1 MKVLLREDVDNLG
14 YAGEVHTVANGFGR
28 NFLLPKGL
36 AVKATPDVMKQAEAW
51 RKRAEARRAELR
63 AEHDLLSEKIRA
75 VKLTF
80 TARAGDTGKLYGSIT
95 TAQIAD
101 KLNEKLGTEID
112 RRKVGGEPL
121 RQLGEHHI
129 SVRLSGDHHPE
140 FLVVVQPEG
149 ALRRAGRCAGGRE
162 PQLLGGRGRRVCRR
176 GSRSLEA
183 AQAAD
188 RRLPRGCR
196 KERSTP
202 SWTRSV
208 TYCAKPAKTR
218 ACRLK
223 KHRPRR
229 GSMRAT

>member
-63 AEHDLLSEKIRA
+63 AEHDLLAEKIRA
-75 VKLTF
+75 VTLTF
-80 TARAGDTGKLYGSIT
+80 TARAGDSGKLY
-95 TAQIAD
+95 
-101 KLNEKLGTEID
+101 
-112 RRKVGGEPL
+112 GEPL

-149 ALRRAGRCAGGRE
+149 GLPTPAVVPAAVVAAELEFETDGEEEA
-162 PQLLGGRGRRVCRR
+162 
-176 GSRSLEA
+176 LEA
-183 AQAAD
+183 
-188 RRLPRGCR
+188 
-196 KERSTP
+196 
-202 SWTRSV
+202 
-208 TYCAKPAKTR
+208 
-218 ACRLK
+218 
-223 KHRPRR
+223 
-229 GSMRAT
+229 